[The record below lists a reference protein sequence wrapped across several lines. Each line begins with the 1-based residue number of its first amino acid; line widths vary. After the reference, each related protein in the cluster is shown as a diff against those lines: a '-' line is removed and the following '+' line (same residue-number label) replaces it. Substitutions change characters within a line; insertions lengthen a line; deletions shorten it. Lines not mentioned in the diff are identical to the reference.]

1 VEHLDGYGE
10 EGGAGGVG
18 LAEGVGGE
26 EEELGAQHFAHARG
40 DVLLEL
46 GEQGSVVGGGEAPQV
61 FGADVVESSF

>member
-1 VEHLDGYGE
+1 MDTPNGKRARRNLD
-10 EGGAGGVG
+10 AQ
-18 LAEGVGGE
+18 GVGGE
-26 EEELGAQHFAHARG
+26 EEELGTQHFAHARG